1 MSYKIE
7 TKPFDVFYASNMEEY
22 NEFKTNAAAG
32 FNYLTKKLNTKPITS
47 AIAMNEFITFDDMDI
62 EILTELF
69 CLNLM
74 LIEKGRTQLDEI
86 KEGISDK
93 MLSALKNTYIEK
105 VKIIETSVPQ
115 RKSCDS

>member
-1 MSYKIE
+1 MSFKIE
-7 TKPFDVFYASNMEEY
+7 TKSFDMSYASNMFEY
-22 NEFKTNAAAG
+22 NEFNTNAAAG

-47 AIAMNEFITFDDMDI
+47 AIAMNEFIAFDEMDVDT
-62 EILTELF
+62 LTELF

-74 LIEKGRTQLDEI
+74 LIEKGRTQLDRI

-105 VKIIETSVPQ
+105 VNIIETSIPQ